1 MVACKCEKTLW
12 DATRCVMLQATHKE
26 AELTRAYS
34 DVSLRRDSI
43 WQAGAP
49 SVLQPFEDSNQ
60 GTSGQH
66 INVVL
71 KPGASQVGALLAA
84 LYIVAP
90 FAALTNRRFY
100 GHRRTLDLTQTS
112 TKQLIL
118 ITMLLQWVLMVRQ
131 AQK

>member
-1 MVACKCEKTLW
+1 
-12 DATRCVMLQATHKE
+12 MLQATHKE

-71 KPGASQVGALLAA
+71 KPGASQVSALLAA
-84 LYIVAP
+84 LYILAP
-90 FAALTNRRFY
+90 FATLTFSPY
-100 GHRRTLDLTQTS
+100 GHSHALDSSKRLP
-112 TKQLIL
+112 KKFDV
-118 ITMLLQWVLMVRQ
+118 ITMLLHWVLTVLDWRR
-131 AQK
+131 